1 MRFSI
6 VRAILFK
13 ELRETLRDRRTLLM
27 TVGLPVLLYPLV
39 ILAFTRIAESGEDAI
54 AADKSVVAMW
64 GSVPAPVDAALKD
77 SGDLTL
83 QAWGEAPDDVRTGL
97 PAGRF
102 ERRDLLGT
110 DGVAGQGAGQPASP
124 LRRSSGGS
132 GGGGRLET
140 EPENPVLA
148 AARAAVASRKVQAVI
163 VAWPDTPTAF
173 AQGDAVPLTVY
184 YDSVRRESSVAHDRV
199 NTALRDAR
207 DRIVDE
213 RQRAHNLPGGFAEG
227 LAVHTRNT
235 SSAERRSGQLLGSLL
250 PYILL
255 TLSVLGGMYAAIDL
269 TAGEKERGTMQTLL
283 CAPITSAEIVLAK
296 FLTVWLLSLLSLVA
310 NLASLSMTVSRLLP
324 ADLPGLGATNLV
336 LALAVLL
343 PVTLTSSA
351 LFLACASFARDFR
364 DGQTML
370 TPVYM
375 AVALPAGVVGLPTI
389 ELNAWTAFVP
399 IVNVTLLV
407 KALFLREASAELI
420 FLTLLSA
427 CMYAAVAIA
436 GAVHVFHRETVLVG
450 EKTSMRT
457 IFERDARR
465 GGTPNAGFALTAFA
479 ALLVVQFY
487 GSLSLRDLPI
497 HWLLVVL
504 QYGGFLLP
512 TLGMVALFGFAW
524 RRTLALRR
532 PPVVAVLAAMALG
545 LSAWLFAGGVVARL
559 LPPPESLTRAM
570 ERFIQLG
577 DQPMPLWVVWLVL
590 GVTPGICEE
599 LFFRGLVFSGLRRL
613 GVWPAVLGSALLFA
627 LAHASIYRLMP
638 TFILGMVLGVLRW
651 RSGSIV
657 PGMVMHAINNGVI
670 GTLAQRPELAAW
682 FGMQGAGATMPWG
695 PVLAGTAVMVAAL
708 GVLRLITPAAGDVAP
723 VGALDPSA
731 APSRP

>member
-13 ELRETLRDRRTLLM
+13 ELRETLRDRRTLFM
-27 TVGLPVLLYPLV
+27 TLGLPVLLYPLV

-54 AADKSVVAMW
+54 AADQSVVAVW
-64 GSVPAPVDAALKD
+64 VALPAPVDAALTE
-77 SGDLTL
+77 SADLAL
-83 QAWGEAPDDVRTGL
+83 QPWGEAPAEVREGL

-102 ERRDLLGT
+102 ERRDPQGAEPA
-110 DGVAGQGAGQPASP
+110 AGQTAGPAASSPAGP
-124 LRRSSGGS
+124 LRRSRGGN
-132 GGGGRLET
+132 RET

-148 AARAAVASRKVQAVI
+148 AARAAVASREVQAVI
-163 VAWPDTPTAF
+163 VAWPDTAPAF

-199 NTALRDAR
+199 ATALRDAR

-213 RQRAHNLPGGFAEG
+213 RQRARNLPGGFAEG
-227 LAVHTRNT
+227 LTVHTRNT

-310 NLASLSMTVSRLLP
+310 NLVSLSLTVSRLLP
-324 ADLPGLGATNLV
+324 ADLPGVGATNLV

-375 AVALPAGVVGLPTI
+375 AVALPAGVVALPTI

-457 IFERDARR
+457 VFERGARA

-479 ALLVVQFY
+479 VLLVVQFY
-487 GSLSLRDLPI
+487 GSLSLRNLPI
-497 HWLLVVL
+497 HWLLVTL

-512 TLGMVALFGFAW
+512 TLGMLALFGFDA
-524 RRTLALRR
+524 RRTLGLRR
-532 PPVVAVLAAMALG
+532 PPVIALLSAVALG

-577 DQPMPLWVVWLVL
+577 DQPMPLWVVWLVI
-590 GVTPGICEE
+590 GITPAICEE

-638 TFILGMVLGVLRW
+638 TFILGVVLGVLRW
-651 RSGSIV
+651 RSGSVV
-657 PGMVMHAINNGVI
+657 PGMVMHAINNGLI
-670 GTLAQRPELAAW
+670 GTLAQRPDLAAW
-682 FGMQGAGATMPWG
+682 FGMQGASGTMPWG
-695 PVLAGTAVMVAAL
+695 PVLAGTAVMIGAL
-708 GVLRLITPAAGDVAP
+708 GVLRLIAPAAGDDPPA
-723 VGALDPSA
+723 GAYDTSA

>member
-1 MRFSI
+1 MRVSI

-39 ILAFTRIAESGEDAI
+39 IVAFTRIAESGEDAI
-54 AADKSVVAMW
+54 AADKSIVAVW
-64 GSVPAPVDAALKD
+64 GEVPGLVDAALTG
-77 SGDLTL
+77 STDLTL
-83 QAWGEAPDDVRTGL
+83 RPWGEAPDAIRTGL
-97 PAGRF
+97 PVGRF
-102 ERRDLLGT
+102 ERLEPEPSDAPAASGPARSQRGG
-110 DGVAGQGAGQPASP
+110 DGHS
-124 LRRSSGGS
+124 
-132 GGGGRLET
+132 
-140 EPENPVLA
+140 EPENPVLS

-163 VAWPDTPTAF
+163 VAWPDAAAAF
-173 AQGDAVPLTVY
+173 ARGDAVPLTVY
-184 YDSVRRESSVAHDRV
+184 YDSVRRESSVAQERV
-199 NTALRDAR
+199 AAALTDAR

-213 RQRAHNLPGGFAEG
+213 RQRARGLPDGFAAG
-227 LAVHTRNT
+227 LTVSTRNT
-235 SSAERRSGQLLGSLL
+235 SSAERRSGQLLGSIL

-296 FLTVWLLSLLSLVA
+296 FLTVWLLSLLSLVT
-310 NLASLSMTVSRLLP
+310 NLVSLSMTVSRLLP
-324 ADLPGLGATNLV
+324 ADLPGVGATNLI
-336 LALAVLL
+336 LALAVLV
-343 PVTLTSSA
+343 PVTLTTSA

-407 KALFLREASAELI
+407 KALFLREASAELV

-450 EKTSMRT
+450 EKTSVRT
-457 IFERDARR
+457 IFERGALA
-465 GGTPNAGFALTAFA
+465 GGTPNVGFALTAFA
-479 ALLVVQFY
+479 ALLVLQFY
-487 GSLSLRDLPI
+487 GSLSLRALPI
-497 HWLLVVL
+497 HWLLVTL

-512 TLGMVALFGFAW
+512 TLGMVGLFGFDW
-524 RRTLALRR
+524 RRTLGLRR
-532 PPVVAVLAAMALG
+532 PPVVALMAAVALG

-590 GVTPGICEE
+590 GVTPAICEE
-599 LFFRGLVFSGLRRL
+599 LFFRGVVFSGLRRL
-613 GVWPAVLGSALLFA
+613 GPWPAVLGSALLFA

-638 TFILGMVLGVLRW
+638 TFILGLVLGLLRW
-651 RSGSIV
+651 RSRSIV
-657 PGMVMHAINNGVI
+657 PGMVMHAINNGLI
-670 GTLAQRPELAAW
+670 GTLAQRPELAAY
-682 FGMQGAGATMPWG
+682 FGMNEASGAMPWG
-695 PVLAGTAVMVAAL
+695 PVAVGTAVMAVAL
-708 GVLRLITPAAGDVAP
+708 GALALWTRP
-723 VGALDPSA
+723 GATSEHVTMPRA
-731 APSRP
+731 

>member
-13 ELRETLRDRRTLLM
+13 ELRETLRDRRTLFM

-39 ILAFTRIAESGEDAI
+39 IVAFTRIAESGEDAI
-54 AADKSVVAMW
+54 AADRSIVAVW
-64 GSVPAPVDAALKD
+64 GVVPAPVAAALTD
-77 SGDLTL
+77 SADLTL
-83 QAWGEAPDDVRTGL
+83 RPWAEAPEDIRAGL
-97 PAGRF
+97 SAGRF
-102 ERRDLLGT
+102 ERLEAERPDST
-110 DGVAGQGAGQPASP
+110 SA
-124 LRRSSGGS
+124 RRRTRTRN
-132 GGGGRLET
+132 GGGGDS

-148 AARAAVASRKVQAVI
+148 AARAAVASRKVLAVI
-163 VAWPDTPTAF
+163 VTWPDTAAAF
-173 AQGDAVPLTVY
+173 TRGDAAPLTVY
-184 YDSVRRESSVAHDRV
+184 YDSVRRESSVAQERV
-199 NTALRDAR
+199 AAALTDAR

-213 RQRAHNLPGGFAEG
+213 RQRTRGLPDGFAAG
-227 LAVHTRNT
+227 LAVYTRNT
-235 SSAERRSGQLLGSLL
+235 SSAERRSGQLLGSIL

-296 FLTVWLLSLLSLVA
+296 FLTVWLLSLLSLVS
-310 NLASLSMTVSRLLP
+310 NLFSLSLTVSRVLP
-324 ADLPGLGATNLV
+324 ADLPGIGTANLV
-336 LALAVLL
+336 LALAIMV
-343 PVTLTSSA
+343 PVTLTTSA

-407 KALFLREASAELI
+407 KALFLREAGAELV

-457 IFERDARR
+457 IFERGAQR

-479 ALLVVQFY
+479 GLLVVQFY

-497 HWLLVVL
+497 HWLLVTL

-512 TLGMVALFGFAW
+512 TLGMVALFGFDA
-524 RRTLALRR
+524 RGTLGLRR
-532 PPVVAVLAAMALG
+532 PPVVALMAAVALG

-590 GVTPGICEE
+590 GVTPAICEE
-599 LFFRGLVFSGLRRL
+599 LLFRGLVFSGMRRL

-638 TFILGMVLGVLRW
+638 TFILGVVLGVLRW
-651 RSGSIV
+651 RSRSVV
-657 PGMVMHAINNGVI
+657 PGMVMHAINNGLI

-682 FGMQGAGATMPWG
+682 VGLQGASGAMPWA
-695 PVLAGTAVMVAAL
+695 PVAIGTAVMAVAL
-708 GVLRLITPAAGDVAP
+708 GLLTLTTSPPKRDVPA
-723 VGALDPSA
+723 
-731 APSRP
+731 

>member
-1 MRFSI
+1 MRVAI
-6 VRAILFK
+6 VRTILFK

-54 AADKSVVAMW
+54 AADRSVVAVW
-64 GSVPAPVDAALKD
+64 GEVPAPVQAALTASK
-77 SGDLTL
+77 DLTV
-83 QAWGEAPDDVRTGL
+83 QPWGEAPDEVRTGL
-97 PAGRF
+97 PAGRL
-102 ERRDLLGT
+102 RRLDAT
-110 DGVAGQGAGQPASP
+110 SQSSAAR
-124 LRRSSGGS
+124 LRRSREPGP
-132 GGGGRLET
+132 REV

-148 AARAAVASRKVQAVI
+148 AARAAVAGRKVQAVI
-163 VAWPDTPTAF
+163 VAWSDTGTAF
-173 AQGDAVPLTVY
+173 ERGDAVPLTVY
-184 YDSVRRESSVAHDRV
+184 YDSVRRDSSVAHERV
-199 NTALRDAR
+199 TAALDNAR

-213 RQRAHNLPGGFAEG
+213 RQRARGLPEGFAEG
-227 LAVHTRNT
+227 LSVQTRNT
-235 SSAERRSGQLLGSLL
+235 SSAERRSGQLLGSIL

-310 NLASLSMTVSRLLP
+310 NLASLSLTVSRLLP
-324 ADLPGLGATNLV
+324 ADLPGIGATNLV

-407 KALFLREASAELI
+407 KALFLREASAELV

-450 EKTSMRT
+450 EKTSIRT
-457 IFERDARR
+457 IFERGGAR
-465 GGTPNAGFALTAFA
+465 GGTPDVGFALTAFA

-487 GSLSLRDLPI
+487 GSLSLRGLSIP
-497 HWLLVVL
+497 WLLVTL

-512 TLGMVALFGFAW
+512 TLGLVALFGFDW
-524 RRTLALRR
+524 RRTLALHR
-532 PPVVAVLAAMALG
+532 PPLVAVLVAVTLG
-545 LSAWLFAGGVVARL
+545 TCAWLFAGGVVARL

-570 ERFIQLG
+570 ERFLQLG
-577 DQPMPLWVVWLVL
+577 DEPMPLWVVWLVL

-599 LFFRGLVFSGLRRL
+599 LLFRGLIFSGLRRL
-613 GVWPAVLGSALLFA
+613 GAWPAVLLSALLFG
-627 LAHASIYRLMP
+627 LAHASIYRLLP
-638 TFILGMVLGVLRW
+638 TFILGVLLGVLRW
-651 RSGSIV
+651 RSGSVV
-657 PGMVMHAINNGVI
+657 PGMVMHAVNNGLI

-682 FGMQGAGATMPWG
+682 FGMQGSGGAMPWG
-695 PVLAGTAVMVAAL
+695 PVLTGTAVMIGAL
-708 GVLRLITPAAGDVAP
+708 GVLKL
-723 VGALDPSA
+723 A
-731 APSRP
+731 APPRSLDEPRD

>member
-1 MRFSI
+1 MRLAI
-6 VRAILFK
+6 VRTILFK
-13 ELRETLRDRRTLLM
+13 ELRETLRDRRTVLM

-54 AADKSVVAMW
+54 AADRSVVAVW
-64 GSVPAPVDAALKD
+64 GEVPAPVQAALTAAT
-77 SGDLTL
+77 DLNL
-83 QAWGEAPDDVRTGL
+83 QPWGEVPDEVRAGL
-97 PAGRF
+97 AAGRLS
-102 ERRDLLGT
+102 RLDAT
-110 DGVAGQGAGQPASP
+110 AASSAP
-124 LRRSSGGS
+124 RLRGNREKGP
-132 GGGGRLET
+132 REV
-140 EPENPVLA
+140 EPENPVLT
-148 AARAAVASRKVQAVI
+148 AARAVVAGRKVHAVI
-163 VAWPDTPTAF
+163 VAWPDTATAF
-173 AQGDAVPLTVY
+173 ANGTAVPLTVY
-184 YDSVRRESSVAHDRV
+184 YDSVRRDSSVAHERV
-199 NTALRDAR
+199 TTALDDAR
-207 DRIVDE
+207 SRIVDE
-213 RQRAHNLPGGFAEG
+213 RQKTRGLPEGFAAG
-227 LAVHTRNT
+227 LAVQSRNT
-235 SSAERRSGQLLGSLL
+235 SSAERRSGQLLGSIL

-310 NLASLSMTVSRLLP
+310 NLVSLSMTVSRLLP
-324 ADLPGLGATNLV
+324 ADLPGIGAGNLL

-370 TPVYM
+370 TPIYM

-407 KALFLREASAELI
+407 KALFLREAGAELV

-427 CMYAAVAIA
+427 CLYAAVAIA

-450 EKTSMRT
+450 EKTSLRT
-457 IFERDARR
+457 IFERG
-465 GGTPNAGFALTAFA
+465 GGTGGVPGIGFVLSAFA

-487 GSLSLRDLPI
+487 GGLSLRGWSIP
-497 HWLLVVL
+497 WLLLTL
-504 QYGGFLLP
+504 QVGGFLLP
-512 TLGMVALFGFAW
+512 VLGLVGLFGFDW

-532 PPVVAVLAAMALG
+532 PPVTAVLCALVLG
-545 LSAWLFAGGVVARL
+545 TTAWLFAGGVVARL

-577 DQPMPLWVVWLVL
+577 DQPMPLWVVWLVI

-599 LFFRGLVFSGLRRL
+599 LVFRGLIFSGLRRL
-613 GVWPAVLGSALLFA
+613 GPWPAVLLSALLFG
-627 LAHASIYRLMP
+627 LAHASIYRLLP
-638 TFILGMVLGVLRW
+638 TFVLGVLLGILRW
-651 RSGSIV
+651 RSGSIL
-657 PGMVMHAINNGVI
+657 PGMVMHALNNALI

-682 FGMQGAGATMPWG
+682 FGLPAGGGVMPLG
-695 PVLAGTAVMVAAL
+695 PVLTGTAVMIGAL
-708 GVLRLITPAAGDVAP
+708 GVLKLTTPA
-723 VGALDPSA
+723 DPDSQA
-731 APSRP
+731 AA

>member
-1 MRFSI
+1 MRVSI
-6 VRAILFK
+6 VRTILFK

-54 AADKSVVAMW
+54 AADRSVVAVW
-64 GSVPAPVDAALKD
+64 GEVPGPVQAALAG
-77 SGDLTL
+77 SNDLTL
-83 QAWGEAPDDVRTGL
+83 QPRGEAPDEVRTGL
-97 PAGRF
+97 PAGRLQQLDATG
-102 ERRDLLGT
+102 EGSTEGT
-110 DGVAGQGAGQPASP
+110 
-124 LRRSSGGS
+124 RRSRERDPG
-132 GGGGRLET
+132 EV
-140 EPENPVLA
+140 EPENPVLT
-148 AARAAVASRKVQAVI
+148 AARAAVASRKVLAVV
-163 VAWPDTPTAF
+163 VAWPDSRPAF
-173 AQGDAVPLTVY
+173 ERGDAVPLTVY
-184 YDSVRRESSVAHDRV
+184 YDSVRRDSVVAHERV
-199 NTALRDAR
+199 TAALDDAR
-207 DRIVDE
+207 ARIVDE
-213 RQRAHNLPGGFAEG
+213 RQRARGLPEGFAAG
-227 LAVHTRNT
+227 LAVQTRNT
-235 SSAERRSGQLLGSLL
+235 SSAERRSGQLLGSIL

-310 NLASLSMTVSRLLP
+310 NLVSLSLTVSRLLP
-324 ADLPGLGATNLV
+324 ADLPGIGAANLV

-407 KALFLREASAELI
+407 KALFLREASAELV

-450 EKTSMRT
+450 EKTSLRT
-457 IFERDARR
+457 IFERGTVR
-465 GGTPNAGFALTAFA
+465 GGSPDTGFALTAFA

-487 GSLSLRDLPI
+487 GGLSLRGLSIP
-497 HWLLVVL
+497 WLLATL

-512 TLGMVALFGFAW
+512 TLAMVALFGFAW
-524 RRTLALRR
+524 RDTLALRR
-532 PPVVAVLAAMALG
+532 PPLVAVLAAVALG
-545 LSAWLFAGGVVARL
+545 LCAWLFAGGVVARL

-570 ERFIQLG
+570 ERFLQLG
-577 DQPMPLWVVWLVL
+577 DEPMPLWVVWLVL

-613 GVWPAVLGSALLFA
+613 GAWPAVLLSALLFG
-627 LAHASIYRLMP
+627 LAHASIYRLLP
-638 TFILGMVLGVLRW
+638 TFILGVLLGVLRW
-651 RSGSIV
+651 RSGSVV
-657 PGMVMHAINNGVI
+657 PGMAMHAINNGLI

-682 FGMQGAGATMPWG
+682 LGIQSAGSMPWG
-695 PVLAGTAVMVAAL
+695 PVLGATAVMLAAL
-708 GVLRLITPAAGDVAP
+708 GALTAGTRP
-723 VGALDPSA
+723 GADA
-731 APSRP
+731 VTRV

>member
-1 MRFSI
+1 MRAAV
-6 VRAILFK
+6 VRTILFK

-54 AADKSVVAMW
+54 AADKSVVAVW
-64 GSVPAPVDAALKD
+64 GEVPAPVQAALD
-77 SGDLTL
+77 ASTDLTL
-83 QAWGEAPDDVRTGL
+83 QPWGEAPDDVRAGL
-97 PAGRF
+97 LAGRMPRL
-102 ERRDLLGT
+102 EA
-110 DGVAGQGAGQPASP
+110 DGPNSPAR
-124 LRRSSGGS
+124 LRR
-132 GGGGRLET
+132 GREPGPREV

-148 AARAAVASRKVQAVI
+148 AARAAVGGRKVQAVI
-163 VAWPDTPTAF
+163 VAWPDTQTAF
-173 AQGDAVPLTVY
+173 ERGDAVPLTLY
-184 YDSVRRESSVAHDRV
+184 YDSVRRDSAVAHERV
-199 NTALRDAR
+199 TAALDEAR

-213 RQRAHNLPGGFAEG
+213 RERARGLPEGFADG
-227 LAVHTRNT
+227 LTVQTRNT
-235 SSAERRSGQLLGSLL
+235 SSAERRSGQLLGSIL

-283 CAPITSAEIVLAK
+283 CAPITAAEIVLAK

-310 NLASLSMTVSRLLP
+310 NLVSLSLTVSRLLP
-324 ADLPGLGATNLV
+324 ADLPGIGATNLV

-375 AVALPAGVVGLPTI
+375 AVALPAGVVALPTI

-407 KALFLREASAELI
+407 KALFLREAGAELV

-427 CMYAAVAIA
+427 CIYAAVAIA

-450 EKTSMRT
+450 EKTSLRT
-457 IFERDARR
+457 VFERGGAT
-465 GGTPNAGFALTAFA
+465 GGTPDVGFALTAFA

-487 GSLSLRDLPI
+487 GGLSLRGLSIP
-497 HWLLVVL
+497 WLLVTL

-512 TLGMVALFGFAW
+512 TLGLIALFGFDW
-524 RRTLALRR
+524 RSTLALRR
-532 PPVVAVLAAMALG
+532 PPLAALLVALALG
-545 LSAWLFAGGVVARL
+545 ASAWLFAGGVVARL

-570 ERFIQLG
+570 ERFLQLG

-590 GVTPGICEE
+590 GVTPAICEE

-613 GVWPAVLGSALLFA
+613 GAWPAVLLSALLFG
-627 LAHASIYRLMP
+627 LAHASIYRLLP
-638 TFILGMVLGVLRW
+638 TFILGVLLGVLRW
-651 RSGSIV
+651 RSGSVV
-657 PGMVMHAINNGVI
+657 PGMVMHAVNNGLI

-682 FGMQGAGATMPWG
+682 FGLQGAGGVMPWG
-695 PVLAGTAVMVAAL
+695 PVLTATAVMMGAL
-708 GVLRLITPAAGDVAP
+708 GVLSLVPPTPVPGHA
-723 VGALDPSA
+723 
-731 APSRP
+731 SR

>member
-1 MRFSI
+1 MRAAI
-6 VRAILFK
+6 VRTILFK

-54 AADKSVVAMW
+54 AADRSVVAVW
-64 GSVPAPVDAALKD
+64 GEVPAPVQAALAA
-77 SGDLTL
+77 SRDLTL
-83 QAWGEAPDDVRTGL
+83 QPWGEAPDEVRTGL
-97 PAGRF
+97 PSGRLQRFDAAGRSS
-102 ERRDLLGT
+102 
-110 DGVAGQGAGQPASP
+110 PAQ
-124 LRRSSGGS
+124 LRRSREPGP
-132 GGGGRLET
+132 REL

-148 AARAAVASRKVQAVI
+148 AARTAVAGRKVQAVI
-163 VAWPDTPTAF
+163 VAWPDTAIAF
-173 AQGDAVPLTVY
+173 ARGDAVPLTVY
-184 YDSVRRESSVAHDRV
+184 YDSVRRDSSVAHERV
-199 NTALRDAR
+199 TAALDEAR

-213 RQRAHNLPGGFAEG
+213 RQRARGLPDGFAEG
-227 LAVHTRNT
+227 LTVQTRNT
-235 SSAERRSGQLLGSLL
+235 SSAERRSGQLLGSIL

-283 CAPITSAEIVLAK
+283 CAPITSAEIVVAK

-310 NLASLSMTVSRLLP
+310 NLVSLSLTVSRLLP
-324 ADLPGLGATNLV
+324 ADLPGIGATNLV

-375 AVALPAGVVGLPTI
+375 AVALPAGVVALPTI

-407 KALFLREASAELI
+407 KALFLREAGAELV

-427 CMYAAVAIA
+427 CLYAAVAIA

-450 EKTSMRT
+450 EKTSLRT
-457 IFERDARR
+457 VFER
-465 GGTPNAGFALTAFA
+465 GGTAGGTPDVGFALTAFA

-487 GSLSLRDLPI
+487 GGLSLRGLSVP
-497 HWLLVVL
+497 WLLVIL

-512 TLGMVALFGFAW
+512 TLGLIALFGFDW
-524 RRTLALRR
+524 RRTLAWRR
-532 PPVVAVLAAMALG
+532 PPAAAVLVALVLG
-545 LSAWLFAGGVVARL
+545 ASAWLFAGGVVARL

-570 ERFIQLG
+570 ERFLLLG
-577 DQPMPLWVVWLVL
+577 DEPMPLWVVWLVL
-590 GVTPGICEE
+590 GVTPAICEE

-613 GVWPAVLGSALLFA
+613 GAWPAVLLSALLFG
-627 LAHASIYRLMP
+627 LAHASIYRLLP
-638 TFILGMVLGVLRW
+638 TFILGVLLGVLRW
-651 RSGSIV
+651 RSGSVV
-657 PGMVMHAINNGVI
+657 PGMVMHALNNGLI

-682 FGMQGAGATMPWG
+682 FGLQGAGGVLPWG
-695 PVLAGTAVMVAAL
+695 PVLTATAVMIGAL
-708 GVLRLITPAAGDVAP
+708 GVLSLAPPPPASGDA
-723 VGALDPSA
+723 
-731 APSRP
+731 RR